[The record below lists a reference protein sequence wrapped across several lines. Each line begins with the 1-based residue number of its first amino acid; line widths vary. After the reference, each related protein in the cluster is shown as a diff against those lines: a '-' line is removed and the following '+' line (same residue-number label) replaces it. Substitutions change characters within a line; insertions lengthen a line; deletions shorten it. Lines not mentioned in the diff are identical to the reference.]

1 MTAAR
6 KSLYSVPVRKFTP
19 TIPAHVEVERNINS
33 AADVRNNDN
42 YIVSFNVK
50 NAPRGAFFALSYGT
64 KGLLGCD

>member
-1 MTAAR
+1 M
-6 KSLYSVPVRKFTP
+6 
-19 TIPAHVEVERNINS
+19 IPALVEVERNINS